1 MKDTWGIP
9 LCSPGFCCATPMNV
23 QKDRIRQL
31 EEKIAELR
39 ARLPRHSIPPSM
51 LMELEELE
59 DELSLLLAQ
68 EESMES

>member
-1 MKDTWGIP
+1 
-9 LCSPGFCCATPMNV
+9 MNT

-31 EEKIAELR
+31 EERIAELR
-39 ARLPRHSIPPSM
+39 ARLPRHSIPPAM